1 MPPLTAS
8 SNTQLKA
15 EVIAQ
20 IPRLRAF
27 ALSLSSNPDRADD
40 LVQETI
46 VKAWRHLGSFA
57 EGSNLGAWLF
67 TILRN
72 SYFSDYRKRRRE
84 VQDSDGYFAGELCVA
99 PSQNVHMD
107 LLDFRSALAQLPADQ
122 REALI
127 MIGAAGYS
135 YEEAAGICH
144 CAVGTIK
151 SRVSRARGRLAE
163 LLSVQSGAEFCSPVV
178 WQSLRVA
185 SSGQN
190 A

>member
-1 MPPLTAS
+1 MPSLPAS
-8 SNTQLKA
+8 SNTQLKT

-27 ALSLSSNPDRADD
+27 ALSLSGNRDRADD

-46 VKAWRHLGSFA
+46 VKAWGHLGSFA

-67 TILRN
+67 AILRN

-84 VQDSDGYFAGELCVA
+84 VQDSDGFLAGGISVA
-99 PSQNVHMD
+99 PGQDAHMD
-107 LLDFRSALAQLPADQ
+107 LLDFRSALARLPADQ

-127 MIGAAGYS
+127 MIGAAGLS
-135 YEEAAGICH
+135 YEEAAKICH
-144 CAVGTIK
+144 CAVGTVK
-151 SRVSRARGRLAE
+151 SRVNRARGRLAE
-163 LLSVQSGAEFCSPVV
+163 LLSVQSGAEFCKTIE
-178 WQSLRVA
+178 WQSLQIA
-185 SSGQN
+185 SPCLS

>member
-1 MPPLTAS
+1 MPQLPAY
-8 SNTQLKA
+8 SNTQLKT

-84 VQDSDGYFAGELCVA
+84 VQDSDGLGYPSNPDLVEAGTPSATLA
-99 PSQNVHMD
+99 PGASVHWHAAILVPDDSHLSRLHLEAGSAHAD
-107 LLDFRSALAQLPADQ
+107 LGLV
-122 REALI
+122 
-127 MIGAAGYS
+127 GA
-135 YEEAAGICH
+135 
-144 CAVGTIK
+144 
-151 SRVSRARGRLAE
+151 
-163 LLSVQSGAEFCSPVV
+163 P
-178 WQSLRVA
+178 
-185 SSGQN
+185 
-190 A
+190 